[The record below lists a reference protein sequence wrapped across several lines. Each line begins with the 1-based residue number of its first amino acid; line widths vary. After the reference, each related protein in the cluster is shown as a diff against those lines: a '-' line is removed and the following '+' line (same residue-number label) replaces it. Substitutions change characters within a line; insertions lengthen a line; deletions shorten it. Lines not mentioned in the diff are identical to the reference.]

1 LEPRCSARKNPEGK
15 RTIRLARAAAFALCL
30 GIPCLISCIKG
41 HGLAPLAPDSGSAT
55 GIRGKIVFT
64 GNWPDSTKE
73 VRVAV
78 LKSYPAGLTDR
89 DSLMA
94 FVLTNLVAFGDTL
107 PRFKDACNYQIALSP
122 GTYGWVLVAW
132 FPNTPQYIFGVKELG
147 AFYRST
153 GSQTQPSPVH
163 VLTGV
168 MMDGIDMTADL
179 SKVKRS
185 VPFFKT
191 VR

>member
-1 LEPRCSARKNPEGK
+1 MKRFARSI
-15 RTIRLARAAAFALCL
+15 RTAVFCA
-30 GIPCLISCIKG
+30 GIPMLFSCVKG
-41 HGLAPLAPDSGSAT
+41 GLSPLESDSGGAA

-64 GNWPDSTKE
+64 GTWPDSTRE

-78 LKSYPAGLTDR
+78 LKSYPSGMADR

-107 PRFKDACNYQIALSP
+107 PRFAGECEYRVALPP

-132 FPNTPQYIFGVKELG
+132 FPDIPQYIFGVKELG
-147 AFYRST
+147 AFYRT
-153 GSQTQPSPVH
+153 AGPPMPPSPVH
-163 VLTGV
+163 VLSGV
-168 MMDGIDMTADL
+168 TMDGINITADL
-179 SKVKRS
+179 SRVDRD
-185 VPFFKT
+185 VPFFKA